1 MLCPLDWWGRWKR
14 GDPGMQVPLLLLLFG
29 VAHTLF
35 PLWRSYSCRGVCVGL
50 PLIHR
55 SSFTFW
61 ETWGWT
67 SNWHQA
73 FFCQWM
79 PHTGSPQAF
88 YRASYRIPQSGSEEH
103 RCGAPKGGQ
112 QFRVEVKNEVL
123 RWENENQQE
132 EKRLFTSC
140 TPPGTLPDQQW
151 EMCCNIKAERIMSSK
166 GNICETIW

>member
-14 GDPGMQVPLLLLLFG
+14 GDPDMQVPLLLLLFG

-73 FFCQWM
+73 FFVNECRTQDPRRPFTVLPIGFLSPGPRSTAVALQREDSNLEWRWKMRSSDGKMKIKKRKRDCLHPALHLARCQ
-79 PHTGSPQAF
+79 TN
-88 YRASYRIPQSGSEEH
+88 SG
-103 RCGAPKGGQ
+103 RCVA
-112 QFRVEVKNEVL
+112 V
-123 RWENENQQE
+123 
-132 EKRLFTSC
+132 
-140 TPPGTLPDQQW
+140 
-151 EMCCNIKAERIMSSK
+151 
-166 GNICETIW
+166 